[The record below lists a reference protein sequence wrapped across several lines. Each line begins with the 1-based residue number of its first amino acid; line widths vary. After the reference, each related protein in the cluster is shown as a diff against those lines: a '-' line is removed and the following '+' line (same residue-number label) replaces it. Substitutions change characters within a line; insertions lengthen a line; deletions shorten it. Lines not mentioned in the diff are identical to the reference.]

1 MKDEWFDDY
10 YSEIDEM
17 FESIQ
22 RGLNGLGLKSNQPI
36 RDTSSSKPIAGF
48 WDDCECCTDHSEW
61 EDSVAGSKQEFEEDL
76 RKTMTGEFT
85 KEDYFRFDLYNI
97 QDELADVLLTKH
109 EDYGKSNIADAPGGA
124 LNGIRVRMYD
134 KIARLNN
141 LIDNNKEPK
150 HESIRDTLVDI
161 ANYATIALMVID
173 GTWDK

>member
-1 MKDEWFDDY
+1 MSNMKDEWFDEY
-10 YSEIDEM
+10 YSEVDEI
-17 FESIQ
+17 FDSIQ
-22 RGLNGLGLKSNQPI
+22 RGLNGLGLRADRTNGSTSDSKSST
-36 RDTSSSKPIAGF
+36 RL
-48 WDDCECCTDHSEW
+48 WDDCEVCGDY
-61 EDSVAGSKQEFEEDL
+61 GQFSKDEIDIIKEH
-76 RKTMTGEFT
+76 KAMT
-85 KEDYFRFDLYNI
+85 KEDYFRFDLYNV